1 MNPAAISLPAD
12 RPGFAAI
19 GGRARAWLRRLRL
32 SHVLNVGAV
41 LLLSASLA
49 KWTWMVLTPPAASPI
64 ATYSE
69 TSGVPTLDVDIQS
82 LLAAELF
89 GHAVDTRERGARAM
103 EQMPISRLNLVLTG
117 VVIAQTHSLA
127 LIGARGRPEEPFAVG
142 QPIVNG
148 AVLQA
153 ILSDRV
159 LIHHGGTLETVLLET
174 ASTVPRANP
183 TPIKALPA
191 FKAAAQAVRVNSP
204 AKVSAESITRLEND
218 QYIVERDFVNSQL
231 RSADFLSQ
239 ARLMPHPEGGFM
251 AVEIQPGSVYE
262 KLGLQVG
269 DVIRGVNGQ
278 AMNTLE
284 DAMKAYQQLNDLDHV
299 ELEFVRAGKIQYLY
313 YMLK

>member
-1 MNPAAISLPAD
+1 M
-12 RPGFAAI
+12 
-19 GGRARAWLRRLRL
+19 
-32 SHVLNVGAV
+32 
-41 LLLSASLA
+41 
-49 KWTWMVLTPPAASPI
+49 
-64 ATYSE
+64 
-69 TSGVPTLDVDIQS
+69 DIQS

-89 GHAVDTRERGARAM
+89 GPVVDTRERGAQAM

-299 ELEFVRAGKIQYLY
+299 ELELVRAGKRQYLY
-313 YMLK
+313 YMLQ